1 MLLLVGRR
9 VVDREKGIETC
20 DAFLCGITAHL
31 LRLVKDNDWPVLGND
46 VDRLAASEVITLSID
61 NKAGLVLC
69 PLLHVTGKGLG
80 VDDHHLEAAFAREAV
95 KELQVLAAVDK
106 KAGFLAI
113 LLHEVVLHGLKA
125 LVDALA
131 DRDAGDD
138 NDKLGPAVALVE
150 LKHGLDVD
158 IGLSGAS
165 LHLDIELHPAEL
177 VHQLIAL
184 RDIAV
189 MLDFSDISEEIHAG
203 CYRLIGKALSSKGK
217 LIFVSKVAD
226 IREPVMERLS
236 LEDIHHGVNRVGL
249 VLLYLECEFHPVSPL
264 SPEGYSSLPH
274 NC

>member
-1 MLLLVGRR
+1 M
-9 VVDREKGIETC
+9 I
-20 DAFLCGITAHL
+20 
-31 LRLVKDNDWPVLGND
+31 
-46 VDRLAASEVITLSID
+46 
-61 NKAGLVLC
+61 
-69 PLLHVTGKGLG
+69 
-80 VDDHHLEAAFAREAV
+80 
-95 KELQVLAAVDK
+95 
-106 KAGFLAI
+106 
-113 LLHEVVLHGLKA
+113 LHGLKA

-184 RDIAV
+184 CDIAV

-217 LIFVSKVAD
+217 LISAPKVLD
-226 IREPVMERLS
+226 IREPVLERLS
-236 LEDIHHGVNRVGL
+236 LEDIHHGINRVGL

-264 SPEGYSSLPH
+264 SPEGYCSYAVNLTNRHRFCLPARTILPI
-274 NC
+274 